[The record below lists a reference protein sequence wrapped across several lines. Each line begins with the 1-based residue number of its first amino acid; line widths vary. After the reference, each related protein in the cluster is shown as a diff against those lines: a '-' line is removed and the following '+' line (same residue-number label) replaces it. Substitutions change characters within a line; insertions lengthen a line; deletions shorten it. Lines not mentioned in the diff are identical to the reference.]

1 MTDARDAHVGHS
13 NPALHAAAACAPAI
27 LWTAV
32 GCPFDVIKTRLQ
44 TAAVPFASPL
54 QCLRWTVRREGAA
67 ALWKGFAPQLI
78 ASTPYSMI
86 MFSTYGL
93 FLSDATEFAGHL
105 GGCFLAGV
113 SIRSICTPFSVSL
126 FSFSRCLLFWQ
137 L

>member
-1 MTDARDAHVGHS
+1 MTDARAAPAGRS

-86 MFSTYGL
+86 CFRRTDFS
-93 FLSDATEFAGHL
+93 
-105 GGCFLAGV
+105 
-113 SIRSICTPFSVSL
+113 
-126 FSFSRCLLFWQ
+126 
-137 L
+137 